1 MQGSVWQER
10 AAKTFLVLV
19 GIGAAYL
26 LLSRVLG
33 LLMPFVLAALLAA
46 IIRPCAA
53 FVEKKCKI
61 PRRVCGITLLL
72 LLLLIVGGLLSA
84 AARRLVLEMRQLT
97 DYIGNGGE
105 LIGARIEQALH
116 VLTRLTE
123 HVPFLSR
130 LRAQVFPEQFWT
142 QIDAK
147 LAELISSTLSRWS
160 TKIPDLVAAVAKG
173 VPSVVIFFLT
183 FLIAAFYL
191 CADGESIATALAA
204 YLPASVHSRFPNARA
219 RLARFGGRYLRAYF
233 VLFLL
238 TFAQLFLGF
247 TVLRLPYTFLPAL
260 LISLVDILP
269 ILGVGTVLVPWGI
282 VELLRGNAPLGTG
295 LLVLCAL
302 ILLIRQFSEPKIV
315 GSSLGLHPLAT
326 LFAAY
331 VGLELFG
338 LLGVLF
344 GPAVLLIVKNLLT
357 GGEQRSGAATAKK

>member
-1 MQGSVWQER
+1 MQGNVWQER
-10 AAKTFLVLV
+10 AAKTFLILV
-19 GIGAAYL
+19 GIGVAYVL
-26 LLSRVLG
+26 FSRVLG
-33 LLMPFVLAALLAA
+33 LLMPFLLAALLAA

-61 PRRVCGITLLL
+61 SRRVCGIALLL
-72 LLLLIVGGLLSA
+72 LLLLVVGALLSA
-84 AARRLVLEMRQLT
+84 AARRLILEIQRLT
-97 DYIGNGGE
+97 DYIGSGGE

-123 HVPFLSR
+123 HIPFLSK
-130 LRAQVFPEQFWT
+130 LKTQALPEQFWVHL
-142 QIDAK
+142 DAK
-147 LAELISSTLSRWS
+147 IAALISDTLSSWS
-160 TKIPDLVAAVAKG
+160 TKIPNFVAAVAKG

-191 CADGESIATALAA
+191 CADGEGIAAALAV
-204 YLPASVHSRFPNARA
+204 YLPASVHSRFPNAKA
-219 RLARFGGRYLRAYF
+219 RLARLGGRYLRAYF

-269 ILGVGTVLVPWGI
+269 VLGVGSVLIPWGI
-282 VELLRGNAPLGTG
+282 VELLRGNVPLGTG

-302 ILLIRQFSEPKIV
+302 MLLIRQFSEPRIV

-357 GGEQRSGAATAKK
+357 GNEQRSAEAAMRK